1 VVPEDHSTTP
11 CRAAV
16 NFSDELPA
24 TLSVESG
31 TKGYMADQRLGRT
44 VGLDAWAHTAKDAA
58 CAPAVSPCF
67 RRRVGPAMYPRL
79 CGKLLLWTNNRFVD
93 TLSRYHLDLAVM
105 EYIEAILAQVF
116 YAHYG

>member
-1 VVPEDHSTTP
+1 MVPEDHSTTL
-11 CRAAV
+11 CRPAV

-31 TKGYMADQRLGRT
+31 TKGYMADQRFGRT
-44 VGLDAWAHTAKDAA
+44 VGLDAWAHTARDAA

-67 RRRVGPAMYPRL
+67 RRRVGPAMYPQL

-93 TLSRYHLDLAVM
+93 TLSRYHLYLAF
-105 EYIEAILAQVF
+105 AIV
-116 YAHYG
+116 YETKY